1 MDESKGPQGY
11 HQTEG
16 GSVKMPQP
24 VCLIANESG
33 SKLQVNQE
41 ALNILS
47 SIKQPVVVVAIVGMY
62 RTGKSYLM
70 NRLAGKRTGFSLG
83 STIQSETKG
92 IWMWCVPHPCR
103 ENHTLVLLDTE
114 GLGDVEKGD
123 QTNDTWIFALAV
135 LLSSTLVY
143 NSIGTINNEA
153 LMSLHYVTE
162 LTKHIKVKSSQEA
175 ESEASFEFIRYFPSF
190 VWTVRDF
197 TLDLELDG
205 RAITSD
211 EYLENSLKL
220 KPSKSPVFK
229 TFNGPRECIRKYFPL
244 RKCFVFDQPATK
256 RKLKKMEEL
265 SDADLEPDFIKQ
277 TKDFCSYILSHSK
290 EKSLTGGITVNG
302 SMLANLVVTYMDA
315 ICGGQMPCLE
325 NAVLALSQ
333 IENSAAVEK
342 SHALYRQLLGEQVK
356 LPTETQEELSSV
368 HEGCLKEALQ
378 LFMARSFKDEDQ
390 LYQEDLMERIKEVY
404 EEKCQENADLSRKH
418 CITLLQ
424 QLWESLDQESY
435 MRPGGYADYRVQ
447 VDSIIQQYRDTP
459 GKGIQG
465 DHALEAFLKEKSDLG
480 RNILMADKSLTE
492 KQQNLEAEKARAEM
506 ERFKAE
512 VARQEQ
518 EAMAQKMEN
527 MERAHRENERQL
539 LEKMEKENKAM
550 MEENERVLTQ
560 RLEEQKALI
569 KEGYE
574 QKANEMEAQIKSL
587 QQRVA
592 SSGSTCR
599 RRRRRRGCVIS

>member
-1 MDESKGPQGY
+1 MDASKGPQGY

-16 GSVKMPQP
+16 GSVKMPRP
-24 VCLIANESG
+24 ICLIENESG

-70 NRLAGKRTGFSLG
+70 NRLAGKNTGFSLG

-92 IWMWCVPHPCR
+92 IWMWCVTHPRR
-103 ENHTLVLLDTE
+103 ENRTLVLLDTE

-123 QTNDTWIFALAV
+123 QTNDTWIFSLAV

-143 NSIGTINNEA
+143 NSMGTINNEA

-162 LTKHIKVKSSQEA
+162 LTKRIKVKSSQEG
-175 ESEASFEFIRYFPSF
+175 EDEASSEFMRHFPSF

-197 TLDLELDG
+197 SLELELNG
-205 RAITSD
+205 RTITAD
-211 EYLENSLKL
+211 EYLENALKL
-220 KPSKSPVFK
+220 NANDSKNNAPHLALSD
-229 TFNGPRECIRKYFPL
+229 GPRKCIRMFFPV
-244 RKCFVFDQPATK
+244 RKCFVFDRPTNK
-256 RKLKKMEEL
+256 RKLKKMEEVG
-265 SDADLEPDFIKQ
+265 DDDLEPDFIKQ
-277 TKDFCSYILSHSK
+277 TRDFCSYILSDSK
-290 EKSLTGGITVNG
+290 EKSFTGGIIVNG

-315 ICGGQMPCLE
+315 IRGGQMPCLE

-342 SHALYRQLLGEQVK
+342 SHALYRQLLGERVV
-356 LPTETQEELSSV
+356 LPTETQEELASV

-378 LFMARSFKDEDQ
+378 LFMARSFKDNDQ
-390 LYQEDLMERIKEVY
+390 QYQKDLMEHIKEEY
-404 EEKCQENADLSRKH
+404 ERKCQENADLSRKH

-424 QLWESLDQESY
+424 QLWQSLDQESY

-459 GKGIQG
+459 GKGIQSG
-465 DHALEAFLKEKSDLG
+465 HALESFLKEKSDLE

-492 KQQNLEAEKARAEM
+492 KQRILEAEKALAEV
-506 ERFKAE
+506 ERVKAE

-518 EAMAQKMEN
+518 EAMAQKMED
-527 MERAHRENERQL
+527 MERAHRENEQQL
-539 LEKMEKENKAM
+539 LEKIKWERKAM

-560 RLEEQKALI
+560 RLKEQRALEM
-569 KEGYE
+569 EGYKWQLE
-574 QKANEMEAQIKSL
+574 LMEAKL
-587 QQRVA
+587 ENKMLKQQQD
-592 SSGSTCR
+592 S
-599 RRRRRRGCVIS
+599 CVIS

>member
-24 VCLIANESG
+24 VCLIENESG

-41 ALNILS
+41 ALNILG

-70 NRLAGKRTGFSLG
+70 NRLAGKHTGFSLG

-103 ENHTLVLLDTE
+103 DNQTLVLLDTE

-143 NSIGTINNEA
+143 NSMGTINNEA

-197 TLDLELDG
+197 TLDLELNG
-205 RAITSD
+205 RAITAD

-220 KPSKSPVFK
+220 KTSNSKDSAPQIAL
-229 TFNGPRECIRKYFPL
+229 TSA
-244 RKCFVFDQPATK
+244 VFDQPATK

-265 SDADLEPDFIKQ
+265 SDADLDPDFIKQ

-302 SMLANLVVTYMDA
+302 SMLTNLVVTYMDA
-315 ICGGQMPCLE
+315 IRGGQMPCLE

-342 SHALYRQLLGEQVK
+342 SQALYRQLLGERVV

-378 LFMARSFKDEDQ
+378 LFMARSFKDVDQ
-390 LYQEDLMERIKEVY
+390 LFQKELMERIKEDY
-404 EEKCQENADLSRKH
+404 EGS
-418 CITLLQ
+418 
-424 QLWESLDQESY
+424 ESY

-447 VDSIIQQYRDTP
+447 LDSIIQQYRDTP

-492 KQQNLEAEKARAEM
+492 KQQNLEAEKALAEM

-518 EAMAQKMEN
+518 EALAQKIED
-527 MERAHRENERQL
+527 MERAHRENEQQL
-539 LEKMEKENKAM
+539 WEKMEQERKAM
-550 MEENERVLTQ
+550 MEENNRVLTQ
-560 RLEEQKALI
+560 RLQEQKALI
-569 KEGYE
+569 MEGYE
-574 QKANEMEAQIKSL
+574 QKAKAMEAQIQDL
-587 QQRVA
+587 RQRLAQTAV
-592 SSGSTCR
+592 R
-599 RRRRRRGCVIS
+599 RRRCVIS